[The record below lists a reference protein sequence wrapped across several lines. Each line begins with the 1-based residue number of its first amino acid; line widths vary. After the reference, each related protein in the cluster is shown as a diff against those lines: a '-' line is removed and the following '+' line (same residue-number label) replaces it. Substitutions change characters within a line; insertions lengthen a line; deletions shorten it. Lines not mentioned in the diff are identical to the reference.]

1 MCCVKHYIPSSF
13 LKEHHFSAE
22 SIATKYSMSLAAIYS
37 WKKAAKNRE
46 LLRFKPAF
54 IIDGRMLGILWL
66 LGSDD

>member
-46 LLRFKPAF
+46 LLRFKP
-54 IIDGRMLGILWL
+54 GIYYRW
-66 LGSDD
+66 SYAWHPVVVRQ